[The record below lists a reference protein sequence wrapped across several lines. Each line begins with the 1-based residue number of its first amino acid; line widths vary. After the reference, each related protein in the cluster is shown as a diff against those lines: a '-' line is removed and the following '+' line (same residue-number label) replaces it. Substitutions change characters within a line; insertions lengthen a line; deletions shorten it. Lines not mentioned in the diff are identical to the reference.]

1 MEVQRYTYGDEPRGE
16 VMYYITVYHID
27 NDGKITKYDGGTD
40 SYNKNSNSY
49 VDPANAL
56 STFWKYEHFS
66 ECDGWDWAMTPE
78 EFNVKFAEGIRILH
92 MEFMPQ
98 YGFRGTSLVEVQLD
112 RIGHEE

>member
-1 MEVQRYTYGDEPRGE
+1 MEVQRFTYGDEPRGE
-16 VMYYITVYHID
+16 TMYWITVYHID

-78 EFNVKFAEGIRILH
+78 EFNAKFAEGIRILH